1 MDALKIINI
10 LLPMQSKYAFEYR
23 RLEKERKREKR
34 MQNKARRET
43 EKLTSLNR
51 CLEP

>member
-34 MQNKARRET
+34 MQNKARREADR
-43 EKLTSLNR
+43 LNSSNISVE
-51 CLEP
+51 L